1 MLFKNLQQ
9 GNKVN
14 KQRDEIQHADYLPP
28 ERGEN
33 NTSDVASSS
42 IFLFSLN
49 FLSPLDVFQHL
60 CLWICK
66 AAGVRFTCRQVPVQQ
81 AQSILG
87 FCIFFF
93 HFLWRIIIHAYESFH
108 NGGADKPG
116 VAFRDFN
123 TSGQREF
130 YSCFMPNFSC
140 HFLDFLSWQ
149 RRLKAGGSGPELH
162 WPLSLA
168 LPTLKHL
175 LL

>member
-93 HFLWRIIIHAYESFH
+93 IFYEELSSMHMNHSTMEELTSQVLHLEILTHQGRGSFTAASCQTSAAIFMIFWADRGDWRLE
-108 NGGADKPG
+108 GLDL
-116 VAFRDFN
+116 
-123 TSGQREF
+123 
-130 YSCFMPNFSC
+130 NFT
-140 HFLDFLSWQ
+140 D
-149 RRLKAGGSGPELH
+149 
-162 WPLSLA
+162 
-168 LPTLKHL
+168 L
-175 LL
+175 LV